1 MKIAMVSEHA
11 SPLAALG
18 GVDAGGQNVH
28 VAALAT
34 ALARRGHQVTV
45 YTRRDDPD
53 LPETVQMLPGVGV
66 VHVPAGPAGPVP
78 KDDLLPYMPAFGTWL
93 GQHWAVTGVPDVVHS
108 HFWMSG
114 VAVLAS
120 ETSAPLVHT
129 YHALGTVKLRHQ
141 GAKDTSPAGRIEA
154 EARIGATVDLVVA
167 TCRDEV
173 RELTAMGVPA
183 ERVDVVPCGVDVKQF
198 SPDSG
203 RARRREGMR
212 RLVYVGRLVERKG
225 VDTVVR
231 ALPQLPNTE
240 LVVVGGAADQGEDPV
255 ARGLAELAEDLGVTD
270 RLDLRGPVPRG
281 EIPALIR
288 SADVVVAVP
297 WYEPFGIVPLEAAAC
312 GRPLVGSRVGGLL
325 DSVADGR
332 TGILVPPQDPDALAD
347 AIGQLLDDP
356 ARAEAMGRRARRRA
370 VERFSWEQIA
380 LSTERSYGSVIEQK
394 KGATA

>member
-1 MKIAMVSEHA
+1 GFLRRPLPRGLAVAAEGGRPMRIAMVSEHA

-18 GVDAGGQNVH
+18 GEDAGGQNVH
-28 VAALAT
+28 VAALAA
-34 ALARRGHQVTV
+34 ALARRGHDVAV
-45 YTRRDDPD
+45 YTRRDDPE
-53 LPETVQMLPGVGV
+53 LPEQVEMLPGVRV
-66 VHVPAGPAGPVP
+66 VHVPAGPARVLP
-78 KDDLLPYMPAFGTWL
+78 KDHLLPYMPELGRWL
-93 GQHWAVTGVPDVVHS
+93 ARRWADGERPDVVHS

-114 VAVLAS
+114 LAAL
-120 ETSAPLVHT
+120 EAAEQVPVPLVHT
-129 YHALGTVKLRHQ
+129 YHALGTVKRRHQ
-141 GAKDTSPAGRIEA
+141 GAKDTSPAGRVEA

-167 TCRDEV
+167 TCRDEL
-173 RELTAMGVPA
+173 RELAAMGVP
-183 ERVDVVPCGVDVKQF
+183 EDRVDVVPCGVDVKQF

-203 RARRREGMR
+203 RAPRREGMR
-212 RLVYVGRLVERKG
+212 RLVDVGRLVERKG
-225 VDTVVR
+225 VDTAVR
-231 ALPQLPNTE
+231 ALAHLPDTE

-356 ARAEAMGRRARRRA
+356 ARAEAMG
-370 VERFSWEQIA
+370 
-380 LSTERSYGSVIEQK
+380 
-394 KGATA
+394 